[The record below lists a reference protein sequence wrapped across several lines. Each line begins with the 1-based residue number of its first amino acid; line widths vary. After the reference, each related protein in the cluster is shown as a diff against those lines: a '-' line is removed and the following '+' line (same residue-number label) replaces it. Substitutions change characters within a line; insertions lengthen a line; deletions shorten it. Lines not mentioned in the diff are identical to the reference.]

1 MGPPARAAPA
11 APAVGEPEGG
21 RESRES
27 RARCCGVFCASPAE
41 LRRELG
47 ERLAEAGE
55 DGRAHWRVRLVQLV
69 DGPRAH
75 LALALLL
82 VLDTLVLF
90 CELMLEA
97 HYPDCAAKLE
107 TACAEAGTCA
117 HDCATCLEDPHWM
130 HGVHTLFFSVTMTI
144 LCIFELVSLLLW
156 LGYGARFWASFIN
169 VLDIVVVSVA
179 IALEGVFFSLRFS
192 DTWVGGLLIVLRF
205 WRFLRVGHAFGTE
218 VHELDERQFKKE
230 EHELKQALLAA
241 TARVGQLERVL
252 LSAGLRVPAPASRSH
267 GALDDGA
274 PALAQS

>member
-1 MGPPARAAPA
+1 
-11 APAVGEPEGG
+11 
-21 RESRES
+21 
-27 RARCCGVFCASPAE
+27 
-41 LRRELG
+41 
-47 ERLAEAGE
+47 
-55 DGRAHWRVRLVQLV
+55 
-69 DGPRAH
+69 
-75 LALALLL
+75 
-82 VLDTLVLF
+82 
-90 CELMLEA
+90 
-97 HYPDCAAKLE
+97 
-107 TACAEAGTCA
+107 
-117 HDCATCLEDPHWM
+117 M